1 MNLLLLRKNALFLP
15 ENGIYEAFYER
26 VDVRLLSP
34 PEFEDDQEPAD
45 NGACDKQEEKSANC
59 GVRT

>member
-1 MNLLLLRKNALFLP
+1 MPLFLP